1 MGACQSI
8 RTMKS
13 LRTTVQGLLLC
24 FCSIIVMDANPGVSD
39 CCHEKKVGDKVYTL
53 ITASNETSKFGCD
66 EACIYRNKIKPGSR
80 FCFAKGNLK
89 SKCQRKTN
97 CKCGVKKKG
106 TRIIDG
112 QEAEVNEYPWL
123 ARVLSRWNAKG
134 QVWFEPCGG
143 SLIASRWVL
152 TASHCIP
159 FPGIPDAENGT
170 VIVILGS
177 HDINNNPVPGVKD
190 MSKSVYA
197 SDWFLHPY
205 FNKFFPNDNDIA
217 LVYLESPVDINIYTP
232 VCLPYTKLDLEIT
245 GRTAWL
251 AGWGANSSY
260 KDDPNDP
267 EADWQFTEPESLMEK
282 QLMIEDRFNCFDH
295 IQKEGRFISMGMICA
310 NTTNFE
316 GEKNAGQCSGD
327 SGGPLTVEDK
337 DGRHV
342 IVGDVSFGPRPCEA
356 INSIGVYGNVAF
368 YRVWIEHTMK
378 MMQGEEPERCDDDY
392 FFDFQ

>member
-1 MGACQSI
+1 MGQSI

-13 LRTTVQGLLLC
+13 LRTTTVQGLLLC

-53 ITASNETSKFGCD
+53 ITASNETSKFGCHN
-66 EACIYRNKIKPGSR
+66 ACIYQDKNKPGSR
-80 FCFAKGNLK
+80 ICFTKGNLQ
-89 SKCQRKTN
+89 SKCQRKAN

-112 QEAEVNEYPWL
+112 QDAEVYEYPWL
-123 ARVLSRWNAKG
+123 VRVIANASVNGKPWWEG
-134 QVWFEPCGG
+134 CGG
-143 SLIASRWVL
+143 ALIASRWVL
-152 TASHCIP
+152 TASHCFP
-159 FPGIPDAENGT
+159 FPPGSENKK
-170 VIVILGS
+170 VIAILGMHNS
-177 HDINNNPVPGVKD
+177 DTGPVPGVKD
-190 MSKSVYA
+190 MIKAVNA
-197 SDWFLHPY
+197 LDWFLHPY
-205 FNKFFPNDNDIA
+205 YNQFFAMDNDIA
-217 LVYLESPVDINIYTP
+217 LVYLENPVDINIYTP
-232 VCLPYTKLDLEIT
+232 VCLPHTKLDLEIT

-267 EADWQFTEPESLMEK
+267 QADWQFTNPESLLEK
-282 QLMIEDRFNCFDH
+282 QMMIEDRNICFDH
-295 IQKEGRFISMGMICA
+295 WKKEGRNISMGMICA

-316 GEKNAGQCSGD
+316 GEKNAGQCRGD

-342 IVGDVSFGPRPCEA
+342 IVGDVSFGPRPCEM

-368 YRVWIEHTMK
+368 YRVWIEYTMK
-378 MMQGEEPERCDDDY
+378 MIQGEELERCDDDY